1 MTSQLNID
9 ELYNSAKR
17 KELKKYETFD
27 KILLRCHTRIKLYA
41 ENRKTECLYQI
52 PQFIIGVPLYNVS
65 ELQEYIV
72 RALKNNGL
80 LVKEYTHNWI
90 FISWNKEKKEVR
102 KKPKK
107 ETGGYR
113 FIEDYNPS
121 GKFIHNNKAM
131 NDLKEKSIKMLNL

>member
-52 PQFIIGVPLYNVS
+52 PQFIIGVPLYNVG

-90 FISWNKEKKEVR
+90 FISWNRKER
-102 KKPKK
+102 
-107 ETGGYR
+107 G
-113 FIEDYNPS
+113 S
-121 GKFIHNNKAM
+121 
-131 NDLKEKSIKMLNL
+131 EKTEKRDRWL

>member
-80 LVKEYTHNWI
+80 LVKDIHIIGYLYLGI
-90 FISWNKEKKEVR
+90 KKR
-102 KKPKK
+102 KKLGKNRKK
-107 ETGGYR
+107 R
-113 FIEDYNPS
+113 QVVI
-121 GKFIHNNKAM
+121 
-131 NDLKEKSIKMLNL
+131 DL